1 MRNGSRSSR
10 RISRRMMRSICRAVP
25 VSSEG
30 KIMHPPFDTV
40 ARATIVSRDRAAT
53 QWPAERGL
61 PCARVRARGQQR
73 YWRVRDAHHPGSC
86 GRRGEVY
93 RQAIRR
99 AERTYAQV
107 RYTTMVAITV
117 CPRGASVPV
126 RVRHDAVSGAST
138 WGTCCPQGTLTGRNT
153 ADALRRGKT
162 PCRRRETT
170 HQPSGR
176 VTTYQLES
184 SLSKCRAITMRWI
197 SDVPSP
203 ISEIFASRIIRSTG

>member
-1 MRNGSRSSR
+1 M
-10 RISRRMMRSICRAVP
+10 
-25 VSSEG
+25 
-30 KIMHPPFDTV
+30 
-40 ARATIVSRDRAAT
+40 VSRDRAAT

-61 PCARVRARGQQR
+61 PSARVRARGQQR

-170 HQPSGR
+170 HQPPGR
-176 VTTYQLES
+176 VTYINL
-184 SLSKCRAITMRWI
+184 R
-197 SDVPSP
+197 VPSASAARSQCAGSP
-203 ISEIFASRIIRSTG
+203 MSLPQSRRSSRRASFAQRDSPS